1 MSSTPAAPRP
11 KMPPLK
17 ALLAFA
23 AAARLGSFTR
33 AADELA
39 VTLSAVSHQIQ
50 QLEEF
55 LGVQLFQRHA
65 GRVSL
70 TTDGRTYAGEVERAF
85 ATIANATQLVA
96 PQLQSGHLVVASH
109 FSFATK
115 WLQPRVPSFLQ
126 QHPNVKFRLSTLSG
140 SEDLQSRR
148 FDIAI
153 TYGRPTGMN
162 GVEPLL
168 LETLKPMCSPEVAA
182 RADLHRLADL
192 SRATLIHS
200 SNLLGWQDYFA
211 ALGVTPV
218 HPANELW
225 IDRSMMAIE
234 AAVNGLGVVLESEI
248 LAGPE
253 LRDGRLVCP
262 FEAASTSVEQTSYFL
277 IRAQTN
283 RISPQSADF
292 ERWLREALEASDLA
306 VA

>member
-1 MSSTPAAPRP
+1 
-11 KMPPLK
+11 MPPLK

-39 VTLSAVSHQIQ
+39 VTLSAVSHQVQ

-55 LGVQLFQRHA
+55 LGVQLFQRYA
-65 GRVSL
+65 GRVTL
-70 TTDGRTYAGEVERAF
+70 TTQGRTDAGEVERAF

-96 PQLQSGHLVVASH
+96 PQLQSGHLVVACH

-126 QHPNVKFRLSTLSG
+126 QHPDVKFRLSTLSG
-140 SEDLQSRR
+140 SEDLPSRK

-153 TYGRPTGMN
+153 TYGRPAGMN

-168 LETLKPMCSPEVAA
+168 LETLKPMCSPQVAA
-182 RADLHRLADL
+182 LAGLSRLDDL

-200 SNLLGWQDYFA
+200 SNLLGWQDYFN
-211 ALGVTPV
+211 ALGVAPV
-218 HPANELW
+218 RPANDLW

-262 FEAASTSVEQTSYFL
+262 FESSTSIEQTSYFL
-277 IRAQTN
+277 IRSQTN
-283 RISPQSADF
+283 RISPLCADF
-292 ERWLREALEASDLA
+292 ERWLRSALEESDLA
-306 VA
+306 IA